1 MSVASADI
9 SLRRA
14 VLARLIAHPL
24 VRTGHIGVA
33 ASAGGITLCG
43 YVTSNAQ
50 KDAAITVARRVEGVQ
65 RVTDDLRVAAPCP
78 NQSLFDHDL
87 IPPPH
92 DQESIDM
99 TDALHGAHDA
109 AAPNP
114 NAAVTGV
121 HRRTLDAVFAHPL
134 AHNLSWREVVNLFS
148 AIGGAEEKHNG
159 EFVFRA
165 GDESLVMKKPHNKDM
180 TGPEVMEL
188 RHLLTRTGWSPT
200 ASAAPNGDT
209 AAPEHRLIV
218 VIDHAGAKVY
228 QMDRSDDSSHGAT
241 AEETRHLLH
250 HLERKMRDEDRKE
263 AYPDDMLFFEQVAE
277 ALSTGGEIVVIGH
290 GKGQSNEADH
300 LSAYLKSH
308 QALTYARIVR
318 QVVADLP
325 HLTTPELLELGRR
338 AFTQA

>member
-1 MSVASADI
+1 MSAASADI

-33 ASAGGITLCG
+33 ASGGVITLYG
-43 YVTSNAQ
+43 YVTSNGQ

-65 RVTDDLRVAAPCP
+65 QVTDDLRVAAPCP
-78 NQSLFDHDL
+78 NQSLFDHGL

-92 DQESIDM
+92 DQESTDM
-99 TDALHGAHDA
+99 TDAVHGAHDA
-109 AAPNP
+109 AAPNL

-134 AHNLSWREVVNLFS
+134 AHNLSWREVINLFS

-165 GDESLVMKKPHNKDM
+165 GDESLVMKKPHNKDV
-180 TGPEVMEL
+180 TGPEVMDL

-209 AAPEHRLIV
+209 AASAPSLIV

-228 QMDRSDDSSHGAT
+228 LVERAGEDGHGGSAS
-241 AEETRHLLH
+241 EPKHLRH
-250 HLERKMRDEDRKE
+250 HLERKMRDEDRE
-263 AYPDDMLFFEQVAE
+263 ETYPNDELFFEQVAN
-277 ALSTGGEIVVIGH
+277 ALSPGGEIVVIGH

-300 LSAYLKSH
+300 LTAYLKTH
-308 QALTYARIVR
+308 HAQTYARIVR

-325 HLTTPELLELGRR
+325 HLTTLQLIALGRR
-338 AFTQA
+338 ALTQA